1 MSELPGSSSGKQF
14 GLSVAKAG
22 LRLIGGSDLADSIA
36 DLTGLSTRR
45 IKSLARDGARRL
57 QPGGEIDHEY
67 REVPV
72 GSYRAMESAVVSAFQ
87 RAVARDQ
94 HAIPV
99 AALAG
104 VDDLLGTVNDQ
115 ALQREMRDWSQDE
128 VAYAVALARE
138 VARLCRTWYLEDGPA
153 RGFATAAG
161 VGYLVRGQGDL
172 LAAQQDALFILRQQ
186 FKSSQPPEMDEAIET
201 LERGLAE
208 VGWAWTPAQAGSI
221 RGLDGFMTPAD
232 ETGALLP
239 SQIPVRLLRGRTRNA
254 ERGGLLGP
262 HATREDADIL
272 RAHVPGGYFLVYSEP
287 DGALYFTSATTT
299 GILLHRSGKSR
310 DRVRVERSDLLTA
323 DALNRIG
330 QAARADRER
339 LAEVATTPGLRGPVV
354 RLFQTLSSAHH
365 VFFEFVATMAF
376 VDPENLLI
384 VHERWAHGVGGD
396 YLQEV
401 VSTMNEYEVAPP
413 VELLKNFPAASL
425 MLTVMRTVVDQL
437 DQIEATLETH
447 DPAIADKLGVPGLRA
462 SVAAAISRSYR
473 SADGTPLSASTPD
486 GEQATWLVLN
496 AGHYFMSVAL
506 VGLIVDRL
514 THSLREV
521 VLPLV
526 DGSPRLAPGPLWITY
541 RPSS

>member
-1 MSELPGSSSGKQF
+1 MSELPGSSSGKQL

-57 QPGGEIDHEY
+57 RPGGEIDHEY
-67 REVPV
+67 RDVPV
-72 GSYRAMESAVVSAFQ
+72 GSYSAMESAVVNAFQ

-94 HAIPV
+94 QAIPV

-115 ALQREMRDWSQDE
+115 VLQREMRDWSQDE
-128 VAYAVALARE
+128 VAYAVALTRE
-138 VARLCRTWYLEDGPA
+138 VARLCRTWYLEDGSA

-161 VGYLVRGQGDL
+161 VGHLVRGQGDV
-172 LAAQQDALFILRQQ
+172 LAGQQEALSILRRQ
-186 FKSSQPPEMDEAIET
+186 FNTSRPPEMDEAIDA

-208 VGWAWTPAQAGSI
+208 VGWAWTPARTGSI
-221 RGLDGFMTPAD
+221 RGLDGFITPAD
-232 ETGALLP
+232 KFGDLLP

-254 ERGGLLGP
+254 GRGGLLGP

-287 DGALYFTSATTT
+287 DGAIYFASAATTA
-299 GILLHRSGKSR
+299 GLLDRSGKSR
-310 DRVRVERSDLLTA
+310 DRVRVERSDRLTV

-330 QAARADRER
+330 HAARADRER
-339 LAEVATTPGLRGPVV
+339 LAEVVAAPGLREPVV
-354 RLFQTLSSAHH
+354 RLFRTLSSAHH
-365 VFFEFVATMAF
+365 VFFEFLATMAF

-384 VHERWAHGVGGD
+384 VHERWARGVGGD

-425 MLTVMRTVVDQL
+425 MLTVMRTVVEQL
-437 DQIEATLETH
+437 DQIEAALGTH

-473 SADGTPLSASTPD
+473 SADGTPLSATTTD
-486 GEQATWLVLN
+486 GEQAAWLVLD

-514 THSLREV
+514 THSIREV
-521 VLPLV
+521 VLPFV